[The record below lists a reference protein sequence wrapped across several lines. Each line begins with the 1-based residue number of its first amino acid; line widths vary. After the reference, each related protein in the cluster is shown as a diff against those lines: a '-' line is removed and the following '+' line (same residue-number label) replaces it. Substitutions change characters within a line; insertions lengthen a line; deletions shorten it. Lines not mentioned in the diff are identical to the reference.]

1 MNNMHEILNNQKKFY
16 LENGAPSY
24 ELRIDRLNRVKDI
37 ILTKLSLKDQLYWF
51 HQPPKMKPTKLF

>member
-37 ILTKLSLKDQLYWF
+37 VLINKNKEFYIKGRSK
-51 HQPPKMKPTKLF
+51 

>member
-24 ELRIDRLNRVKDI
+24 
-37 ILTKLSLKDQLYWF
+37 LSLI
-51 HQPPKMKPTKLF
+51 HI